1 MVTLLNPSV
10 RNNSEDLCIIFSL
23 IFNPSEKSI
32 LYFLVGK
39 CTYGNFKN
47 KKSFHSFNSFLTSL
61 TLASNLTKSYF
72 CKMQNI
78 EAYQKSFIAY
88 LEDFAVDK
96 EPKNLY
102 EPINYILKLGGKRL
116 RPVLTL
122 LTTEIFGANADKAMH
137 AALSVEVFHN
147 FSLVHDDI
155 MDDAPLRRGK
165 ATVHEKWDINTG
177 ILSGDAMLI
186 LAYQLFE
193 NYEPDIFLD
202 LAKLFS
208 KTALEVCEGQQY
220 DVDFETRDDVRI
232 SEYLKMIEYKTA
244 VLVGAAM
251 KMGAIV
257 AGASQASQNA
267 IYDFGRNLGIA
278 FQLQDDYL
286 DAFGNPETFG
296 KQVGG
301 DIMEN
306 KKTYLY
312 LKTLELGSI
321 DEKASLLATTSSNS
335 ISDAEKVAVV
345 KSLFMI
351 SGASDATQ
359 IAVKEY
365 TNKAFTVLQAL
376 HISDDKK
383 QVLRLFGEQLMN
395 RRV

>member
-1 MVTLLNPSV
+1 
-10 RNNSEDLCIIFSL
+10 
-23 IFNPSEKSI
+23 
-32 LYFLVGK
+32 
-39 CTYGNFKN
+39 
-47 KKSFHSFNSFLTSL
+47 
-61 TLASNLTKSYF
+61 
-72 CKMQNI
+72 MQKI
-78 EAYQKSFIAY
+78 ETYQKLFIDNLNKY
-88 LEDFAVDK
+88 AVDK
-96 EPKNLY
+96 EPNNLY

-122 LTTEIFGANADKAMH
+122 MTAEVFGTEANLALD

-147 FSLVHDDI
+147 FSLIHDDI

-165 ATVHEKWDINTG
+165 QTVHEKWDLNTG

-193 NYEPDIFLD
+193 NYDSEKFQS

-220 DVDFETRDDVRI
+220 DIDFEMRNDVTI
-232 SEYLKMIEYKTA
+232 PEYLKMIEYKTA

-257 AGASQASQNA
+257 AGASQTDQEG
-267 IYDFGRNLGIA
+267 IYDFGRFLGIA

-301 DIMEN
+301 DILEN

-312 LKTLELGSI
+312 LKTLELGSELQQNLLI
-321 DEKASLLATTSSNS
+321 KTINNDE
-335 ISDAEKVAVV
+335 ISDDLKV
-345 KSLFMI
+345 KSIKDLFTD
-351 SGASDATQ
+351 SGASSATQ
-359 IAVKEY
+359 EAVIEF
-365 TNKAFTVLQAL
+365 TDKAFKVLATL
-376 HISDDKK
+376 NISEDKK
-383 QVLRLFGEQLMN
+383 QVLQLFGEQLMN